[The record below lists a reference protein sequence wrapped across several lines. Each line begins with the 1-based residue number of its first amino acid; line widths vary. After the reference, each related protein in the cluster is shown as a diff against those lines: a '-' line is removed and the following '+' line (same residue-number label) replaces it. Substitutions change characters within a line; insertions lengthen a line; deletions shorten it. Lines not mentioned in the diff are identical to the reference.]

1 MPAKRS
7 ESGPGEKLLTL
18 YTLLMVQGGRA
29 LSLGELANF
38 LACSKQTIKR
48 LLGQLEASKY
58 GKLDAAIVKERK
70 HYYRLAPITSRQ
82 LNIGVEELMQLS
94 LCRNMLMQILPKG
107 VSKLL
112 GQAAT
117 QESSPLDTTKPLQ
130 KDASVSNVGQVYH
143 KGYIDYAPFTEQYA
157 SLLQSI
163 RKQKV
168 CIVTYKR
175 GPATDARTFSFA
187 PKRLVSYRETL
198 SFVGYEVGEKGS
210 AHPKYD
216 NHLALYLQRCL
227 DVKMTTRSSERVP
240 EPIYAQGDSEP
251 SAFGTM
257 PGEAFNVRILFT
269 KETAPYIY
277 DRTWSN
283 RQEMTLQDDGS
294 LILDFDAQSF
304 HELISWILSFGAKA
318 KVLGPEWL
326 KEEIKNQLSESYK
339 KY

>member
-1 MPAKRS
+1 
-7 ESGPGEKLLTL
+7 
-18 YTLLMVQGGRA
+18 MVQGGRA
-29 LSLGELANF
+29 LSLAELANI
-38 LACSKQTIKR
+38 LDCSKQTVLR
-48 LLGQLEASKY
+48 LLRQLEASRF
-58 GKLDAAIVKERK
+58 GKLDIPIVKERK
-70 HYYRLAPITSRQ
+70 HYYRLAPMASRQ

-94 LCRNMLMQILPKG
+94 LCRNMLLQILPKG

-117 QESSPLDTTKPLQ
+117 HDASPLDTTKPLQ
-130 KDASVSNVGQVYH
+130 KDVSVSNVGQVYH
-143 KGYIDYAPFTEQYA
+143 KGYIDYSPFTEQYA

-175 GPATDARTFSFA
+175 GPAADARTFSFA
-187 PKRLVSYRETL
+187 PKRLISYRETL
-198 SFVGYEVGEKGS
+198 SFVGYEVSEKGT

-216 NHLALYLQRCL
+216 NHLTLYLQRCL

-240 EPIYAQGDSEP
+240 EPVYAQGDSEP

-257 PGEAFNVRILFT
+257 HGEAFHVRILFT

-277 DRTWSN
+277 DRIWSN
-283 RQEMTLQDDGS
+283 RQEMILNDDGS

-304 HELISWILSFGAKA
+304 HELISWVLSFGAKA
-318 KVLGPEWL
+318 KVLEPEWL
-326 KEEIKNQLSESYK
+326 KEDIKSQLSESYK